1 MSRMEDARR
10 LLLVVLLVGVV
21 PACRSP
27 RMLPASAEGPTHTPA
42 AVVIAG
48 SNGLDL
54 SVEEALFGALRGNP
68 DLAVQRYQPVIT
80 GAFQYIAAGGFDPR
94 VFAELAYGRES
105 SIETA
110 RSTGEQFPVQAWDT
124 VARAGARKRFA
135 SGTDVEIAVEHE
147 ADASNR
153 APDQQRAR
161 LGLTVTQN
169 LLRGRGPAVNL
180 ARVRQA
186 RLATIASQYELRGF
200 VSTLLA
206 DTKVA
211 YWQHVLARRRIEIFE
226 KSLEISKRQLG
237 EIEQSIEVGALA
249 ATEVAPARSEVALRE
264 QGLINARADLEAAR
278 LRLLRLLGYPNPAVE
293 VRTTTSPEA
302 APNPIGA
309 LQDRVALALR
319 SRPELNEARMLQ
331 RERRLETVITRD
343 GLRPKLDFFVSLGRT
358 GYSGS
363 LIDSFGHLRDNT
375 YDLVAGLTF
384 EATPRNR
391 EARGR
396 DIRARASNAQALAA
410 ITNLENTVR
419 YDVYLSAN
427 EVKRA
432 RLQITASK
440 TTREAQ
446 ESTVEAERERFK
458 AGSSTALL
466 VAQAQRDLLAS
477 QIAEVEAV
485 IAYRIALVRLYLSEG
500 TMIER
505 HGISMP

>member
-1 MSRMEDARR
+1 MPF
-10 LLLVVLLVGVV
+10 VQ
-21 PACRSP
+21 
-27 RMLPASAEGPTHTPA
+27 TPMP
-42 AVVIAG
+42 AG
-48 SNGLDL
+48 SPTPTLVESFSGLDL
-54 SVEEALFGALRGNP
+54 SVEEALLGALQGNP
-68 DLAVQRYQPVIT
+68 DLAVQRYEPVIT
-80 GAFQYIAAGGFDPR
+80 GAFQYIEAGVFDPR
-94 VFAELAYGRES
+94 VFAELAYGREN

-110 RSTGEQFPVQAWDT
+110 RATGEQFPVRAWDT
-124 VARAGARKRFA
+124 LARTGARKRFA
-135 SGTDVEIAVEHE
+135 SGTDVEVSLEHE

-161 LGLTVTQN
+161 VGLSVTQN
-169 LLRGRGPAVNL
+169 LLRGRGAAVNL

-226 KSLEISKRQLG
+226 QSLALSKRQLG

-264 QGLINARADLEAAR
+264 QGLINARAELEAAR
-278 LRLLRLLGYPNPAVE
+278 LRLLRLLGYPNPAVALN
-293 VRTTTSPEA
+293 TTTDPEA
-302 APNPIGA
+302 SPTPVGA
-309 LQDRVALALR
+309 LSDRVTLALR
-319 SRPELNEARMLQ
+319 SRPELNEARMRQ
-331 RERRLETVITRD
+331 RERRLETIITRD
-343 GLRPKLDFFVSLGRT
+343 GLRPRLDFFVSLGRT

-363 LIDSFGHLRDNT
+363 LIDSFGGLRDNT

-384 EATPRNR
+384 EATPRNQ

-396 DIRARASNAQALAA
+396 DIRARASSAQALAA
-410 ITNLENTVR
+410 ITNLENTIR

-427 EVKRA
+427 EVNRA
-432 RLQITASK
+432 RLQIGASK

-466 VAQAQRDLLAS
+466 VAQAQRDLLVS

-505 HGISMP
+505 HGISIP